1 MKHLKTII
9 SVLVL
14 LVAVSCAKTPS
25 AGSGQVNFGIASN
38 QEIADM
44 TKSNVSDYT
53 ALPSAEDFTLS
64 ISGPEEYRWNGKIS
78 EWLPETILLAGEY
91 SVTATY
97 GSIEE
102 EGFDKPYFT
111 GSTTF
116 QVNGGE
122 TTEVSVPVRLGNT
135 VVKIVC
141 TENFQKYYKDY
152 SFKASRTGIEIAT
165 FAKDEN
171 KAAFVD
177 GYLLTLSGTL
187 VSETKTYEFSKS
199 YSNLDPATAYT
210 FTFDV
215 SNVGGSS
222 INITF
227 KDGYTETV
235 ELGVYELNE

>member
-9 SVLVL
+9 SVLVFL
-14 LVAVSCAKTPS
+14 TAVSCMKTLP
-25 AGSGQVNFGIASN
+25 AGSGQVTFGIAGN
-38 QEIADM
+38 HDIADM

-53 ALPSAEDFTLS
+53 VLPSAEDFTLS
-64 ISGPEEYRWNGKIS
+64 ISGPEEYRWDGKIA
-78 EWLPETILLAGEY
+78 EWDAATVLLAGEY

-102 EGFDKPYFT
+102 EGFDKPYFI

-116 QVNGGE
+116 LVNGGE
-122 TTEVSVPVRLGNT
+122 TTVVSVPVRLGNT
-135 VVKIVC
+135 VVKVVC
-141 TENFQKYYKDY
+141 SENFQKYYKDY
-152 SFKASRTGIEIAT
+152 TFKASRTGIEIAT
-165 FAKDEN
+165 FAKGEN

-177 GYLLTLSGTL
+177 GYLLNLSGTL

-199 YSNLDPATAYT
+199 YSDLNPATAYT

-215 SNVGGSS
+215 SNVGGAS

-235 ELGVYELNE
+235 ELGVYELND